1 MSFRLIL
8 TAILSMAILVLF
20 LGLGKWQLDRLKWKE
35 DVLTEIDRRI
45 AAAPV
50 GIPSQPNPKRDKYLP
65 VKVTGTMGAGTLR
78 VLVSSRDLGAGYR
91 LISPFM
97 TEDGSV
103 LVDRGFIRV
112 ADPMPPTSEG
122 QITVL
127 GNLHWPDDRNSATPE
142 NELSTNTWFA
152 RDIDQMAEVLNTR
165 PILIIA
171 RQTTPAEPDVL
182 RMPVTSVGIP
192 NDHLEYAVTWFLMAA
207 TWVVM
212 TGLALWRMKRRTRDT
227 LAPRSD

>member
-8 TAILSMAILVLF
+8 TATLSIAILAVF
-20 LGLGKWQLDRLKWKE
+20 LGLGKWQLDRLKWKQG
-35 DVLTEIDRRI
+35 VLAEIDRRI

-50 GIPSQPNPKRDKYLP
+50 GLPAQPDPERDKYLP
-65 VKVTGTMGAGTLR
+65 VTVTGMMGANTLR
-78 VLVSSRDLGAGYR
+78 VLVSSRDAGAGYR
-91 LISPFM
+91 LISPLH
-97 TEDGSV
+97 TAEGAV

-112 ADPMPPTSEG
+112 ADPMPPVPEG
-122 QITVL
+122 AITVV

-142 NELSTNTWFA
+142 NDLSTNTWFA
-152 RDIDQMAEVLNTR
+152 RDIDQMAEVLETR

-171 RQTTPAEPDVL
+171 RQTTPAEQGILP
-182 RMPVTSVGIP
+182 MPVTSAGIP

-212 TGLALWRMKRRTRDT
+212 TGFALWRMKRRTRDT

>member
-8 TAILSMAILVLF
+8 TATLSIAVLAVF
-20 LGLGKWQLDRLKWKE
+20 LGLGKWQLDRLRWKE
-35 DVLTEIDRRI
+35 GVLAEIEQRI
-45 AAAPV
+45 AAAP
-50 GIPSQPNPKRDKYLP
+50 IDLPAQPDPEHDKYLP
-65 VKVTGTMGAGTLR
+65 VKVSGKLGADTLR
-78 VLVSSRDLGAGYR
+78 VLVSSRDAGAGYR
-91 LISPFM
+91 LISPLA
-97 TEDGSV
+97 TEDGAV

-112 ADPMPPTSEG
+112 ADAMPPTPAGPIS
-122 QITVL
+122 VV
-127 GNLHWPDDRNSATPE
+127 GNLHWPDDRNSATPA

-152 RDIDQMAEVLNTR
+152 RDVDQMAEVLNTR

-171 RQTTPAEPDVL
+171 RQTTPAEPGIL
-182 RMPVTSVGIP
+182 PMPVTSAGIP

-212 TGLALWRMKRRTRDT
+212 TGFALWRMKRRTRDT

>member
-8 TAILSMAILVLF
+8 TAILSFAVLGVF
-20 LGLGKWQLDRLKWKE
+20 LGLGKWQLDRLHWKE
-35 DVLTEIDRRI
+35 GVLDEIDRRI

-50 GIPSQPNPKRDKYLP
+50 DLPAQPDPDHDRFLS
-65 VKVTGTMGAGTLR
+65 VKVMGTMGSETLR
-78 VLVSSRDLGAGYR
+78 VLVSSRDAGAGYR
-91 LISPFM
+91 LISPLTM
-97 TEDGSV
+97 EDGAI

-112 ADPMPPTSEG
+112 SDPMPPTPDG
-122 QITVL
+122 PVTVI

-142 NELSTNTWFA
+142 NEIDTNTWFA
-152 RDIDQMAEVLNTR
+152 RDIDQMADVLNTR
-165 PILIIA
+165 PLLVIA
-171 RQTTPAEPDVL
+171 RQTTPTEPGIL
-182 RMPVTSVGIP
+182 PMPVTSDGIP

-212 TGLALWRMKRRTRDT
+212 TVFALWRMKRRTRDT